1 MAARKTGASSATD
14 PAEARKAGQPDTTA
28 TDSDND
34 TEGQMMIPDGTS
46 RLLARDRER
55 DIRKHLS
62 DREMERQARDARPH
76 RK

>member
-1 MAARKTGASSATD
+1 MAARKTGASGATD
-14 PAEARKAGQPDTTA
+14 PAEARKPGQPEPTA

-34 TEGQMMIPDGTS
+34 TEGQMMLPDGTS
-46 RLLARDRER
+46 RMLARDRER

-62 DREMERQARDARPH
+62 SREIERQARDARQH